1 MHYELWDMVSRNLL
15 DDFETEAEALAA
27 LGALLAVNEPD
38 MADGLALIRVGGPGG
53 GAMIARDAELAAR
66 AQSTAPELGQRPA

>member
-27 LGALLAVNEPD
+27 IGALLAINEPD
-38 MADGLALIRVGGPGG
+38 MADGLALIRVGGQGG
-53 GAMIARDAELAAR
+53 GAIVARDVELAAR
-66 AQSTAPELGQRPA
+66 AQATTPELGQRPA